1 MKKNYLLTN
10 LIPTRLLASGVAMT
24 LATSMFAQSPVITGT
39 VKDETGEPIIGA
51 TVKVKGTDKGAVTDI
66 NGKFTVSAT
75 KGQTLQF
82 SYVGMS
88 TTTAVVGN
96 KPISITLKE
105 DAVLNDVVVVG
116 YGVQK
121 KSVVTA
127 AIAKVDSKDLEGRNI
142 LRADD
147 ALKGLAAG
155 VQVTSVSGQPG
166 EAPRVVIRGNTSI
179 NQSEPLYVIDG
190 FVSDKYAAAA
200 LNPSEIESMEVLKD
214 AASAAIYG
222 ARGGNGVILITTKQ
236 GEKGNAKIEYNA
248 TFGWQNAARHR
259 DVTGATDYAVLQN
272 EKLIN
277 GGQAPLYAD
286 PYGLVDANGNDIVG
300 FGTDWQSLVFNNNAP
315 IVSHDVSATG
325 GTDRGNYR
333 LSLGY
338 VTMDGIVGGNYNQSN
353 YDRLTLGTNAKYV
366 LIDDSKE
373 RTFLNKLTVTAGVKY
388 MKENNVGITTNST
401 WGSVLGSALYLAPTL
416 PVTLQGSVAQKMID
430 QYPSYDLIKDA
441 NGNPYTV
448 PGFLGSYNEQN
459 NPMAMLHVNP
469 RQNYAHKFLPK
480 FAAELQVWDNIKYF
494 FTYGSELSFWG
505 NDGAVKQLYYL
516 SGNSNS
522 DKTSASAE
530 RYSGHKYQIE
540 NYLTY
545 DKTFGKHTVGAVVG
559 MSYTKNSGNNSL
571 GGSRF
576 DLVNVNK
583 PSINYATGDL
593 EFSKDAE
600 GNITGGTVR
609 HSVWGGNDPQIIFNS
624 YFGRVSYNYDE
635 KYMILAN
642 FRRDGSSLFGPKKRY
657 GFFPSVSAGWNIH
670 NEDFMADTKDW
681 LSRAKIR
688 FSYGQ
693 NGSDQALMGIPFSYT
708 SLTTMGA
715 TSNYYFG
722 KSSQLSS
729 GSKAERYA
737 NEYVQWESVEQT
749 DLGLDLGFFDN
760 ALTFTFDY
768 FVKNTNNMIKTM
780 VIPSYAGENPP
791 MGNVGLMRN
800 TGFEVEAGYKF
811 MAGPVNMSV
820 KGNATYIKNKLIDLG
835 NATGFEN
842 YGISQF
848 SGGGTRAQNGQPF
861 PYFYGY
867 KTDGVFQ
874 NMDEVNAY
882 KNSNGGLIQ
891 PAAEPGDLRFVD
903 VNGDGQITTDDRTN
917 IGNPN
922 PKWSFGLILNAEWK
936 GFDFSVFFQGVA
948 DVDVFDATYR
958 QDIAS
963 GNFPTWVLSR
973 WTGEGTSNKVPKLKQ
988 GDATNWQV
996 SDLYVNDASYFRL
1009 KNIQLG
1015 YTLPKA
1021 LTSKARISRLRLFVM
1036 ADNLFTWTKYHGFD
1050 PEVGAMGAGT
1060 AMGVD
1065 YGIYPQARSFNVGF
1079 NLAF

>member
-1 MKKNYLLTN
+1 MKDLLKTN
-10 LIPTRLLASGVAMT
+10 LIPNRLLATGVAMT
-24 LATSMFAQSPVITGT
+24 MAASVFAQSPAIKGT

-51 TVKVKGTDKGAVTDI
+51 TVKVKGTDRGAVTDI
-66 NGKFTVSAT
+66 NGNFSVSAE
-75 KGQTLQF
+75 KGQTLQI

-88 TTTAVVGN
+88 PTTAVVGN
-96 KPISITLKE
+96 KPISIVLKE
-105 DAVLNDVVVVG
+105 DAVLNEVMVVG

-127 AIAKVDSKDLEGRNI
+127 AIAKVDSKDLEGRAL

-222 ARGGNGVILITTKQ
+222 ARGGNGVVLINTKQ
-236 GEKGNAKIEYNA
+236 GGKGDTKIDYNA
-248 TFGWQNAARHR
+248 TFGWSSPIKHR
-259 DVTGATDYAVLQN
+259 DVTGATDYAILQN
-272 EKLIN
+272 EKRIN
-277 GGQAPLYAD
+277 GGLEPLYAD
-286 PYGLVDANGNDIVG
+286 PYNLTDANGDAITG
-300 FGTDWQSLVFNNNAP
+300 FGTDWQDLVFNNNAP
-315 IVSHDVSATG
+315 TVSHDISASG
-325 GTDRGNYR
+325 GGDKYKYR

-338 VTMDGIVGGNYNQSN
+338 TTMEGIVGGNYGQSN
-353 YDRLTLGTNAKYV
+353 YDRLTLGTKGNYV
-366 LIDDSKE
+366 LFDDSSE
-373 RTFLNKLTVTAGVKY
+373 RNFLNKLNITADLKY
-388 MKENNVGITTNST
+388 MKENSTGIATNST

-416 PVTLQGSVAQKMID
+416 PVTLNGQVAKDMAS
-430 QYPSYDLIKDA
+430 QYSSYDIYKDA
-441 NGNPYTV
+441 NGNPYTI
-448 PGFLGSYNEQN
+448 PGYLGSYNEQN
-459 NPMAMLHVNP
+459 NPIAMLHNTP
-469 RQNYAHKFLPK
+469 TKYYGHKFLPK
-480 FAAELQVWDNIKYF
+480 FTAELQVWDNIKYH
-494 FTYGSELSFWG
+494 FTYGSELTFWG
-505 NDGAVKQLYYL
+505 NDGAVTQKYYL
-516 SGNSNS
+516 SGNNNS
-522 DKTSASAE
+522 DKTSASSA

-545 DKTFGKHTVGAVVG
+545 DKTFGKHTVGAVLG

-571 GGSRF
+571 GGSRY

-583 PSINYATGDL
+583 PSINYATGDIEL
-593 EFSKDAE
+593 SKDSE
-600 GNITGGTVR
+600 GNVTGATARYG
-609 HSVWGGNDPQIIFNS
+609 VWGGNDPQIIYNS
-624 YFGRVSYNYDE
+624 YFGRISYNYDE

-657 GFFPSVSAGWNIH
+657 GFFPSVSAGWNIS
-670 NEDFMADTKDW
+670 NEEFMESTKDW
-681 LSRAKIR
+681 LSRAKLRI
-688 FSYGQ
+688 SYGQ
-693 NGSDQALMGIPFSYT
+693 NGSDQALMSIPFSYT

-722 KSSQLSS
+722 NSSQLSS

-737 NEYVQWESVEQT
+737 NEYIQWESVEQT
-749 DLGLDLGFFDN
+749 DFGIDLGFFEN

-768 FVKNTNNMIKTM
+768 FIKDTKNMIKTM

-800 TGFEVEAGYKF
+800 TGIEVEAGYKF
-811 MAGPVNMSV
+811 KVGEVNFST
-820 KGNATYIKNKLIDLG
+820 KGNITYIKNELKDLG
-835 NATGFEN
+835 NETGFEN
-842 YGISQF
+842 YGINQF

-867 KTDGVFQ
+867 KTNGVFQ

-882 KNSNGGLIQ
+882 KNANGNLIM
-891 PAAEPGDLRFVD
+891 PNAEPGDLRFVD

-922 PKWSFGLILNAEWK
+922 PKWSYGLSLNADWK
-936 GFDFSVFFQGVA
+936 GFDFRLFFQGVA

-996 SDLYVNDASYFRL
+996 SDLYVNDASYIRL

-1015 YTLPKA
+1015 YTLPKS
-1021 LTSKARISRLRLFVM
+1021 LTTKVKIQRLRVFAA

-1050 PEVGAMGAGT
+1050 PEVAATGAGT

-1065 YGIYPQARSFNVGF
+1065 YGVYPQARTMYVGF
-1079 NLAF
+1079 NLSF